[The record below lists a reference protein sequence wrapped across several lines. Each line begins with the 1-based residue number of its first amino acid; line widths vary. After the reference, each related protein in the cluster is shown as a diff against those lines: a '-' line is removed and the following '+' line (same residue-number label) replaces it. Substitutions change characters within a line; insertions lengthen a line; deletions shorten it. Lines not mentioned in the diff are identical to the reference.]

1 MQQRSRSP
9 RSPPAAAPGAVLC
22 EADPDLAL
30 TVGAISVR
38 GGLKYGYLMREG
50 GGRPL
55 RAAALPEEVPGIQG
69 PRAPAAR
76 RGLFSAAGK
85 GVRSRGGRRQ
95 LPRASRLPGQ
105 RGTARRPFRPLCLPF
120 ISLQANRDSLGKC
133 YNNEVSAISPKI
145 LPDGSRPTRFQG
157 SSFGT
162 GEIRVHGATGRHSA
176 RPGCTAELSGRGEG
190 HCPPGE
196 PGEEPSRPAAHP
208 RRGGPGGAGRRA
220 AGERLLMEH

>member
-1 MQQRSRSP
+1 MPRAAACVPQRFCASALSSPARGHGVTGSFAGEAVALGPGLQQRSRSP

-120 ISLQANRDSLGKC
+120 ISLQANRDSLEKC
-133 YNNEVSAISPKI
+133 
-145 LPDGSRPTRFQG
+145 
-157 SSFGT
+157 
-162 GEIRVHGATGRHSA
+162 
-176 RPGCTAELSGRGEG
+176 
-190 HCPPGE
+190 
-196 PGEEPSRPAAHP
+196 
-208 RRGGPGGAGRRA
+208 
-220 AGERLLMEH
+220 